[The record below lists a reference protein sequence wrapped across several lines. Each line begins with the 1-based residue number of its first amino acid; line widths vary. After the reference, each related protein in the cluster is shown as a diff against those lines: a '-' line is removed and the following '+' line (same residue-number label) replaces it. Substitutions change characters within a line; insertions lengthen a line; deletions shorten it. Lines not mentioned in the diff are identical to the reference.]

1 MWGNDRKITPSL
13 EYETGRFESLGW
25 GQFFWQV
32 YVEELYAMV
41 LVEQEGSTKTDK
53 DRKYTG
59 RMFLYYREMDIHNR
73 QSLQYIQRVMDKEV
87 PTSMNIIVKM
97 KFGSHLYGT
106 STADSDTD
114 YKGVFLPFKR
124 DLLLSKIPK
133 SFTCNTKK
141 GDGKNEPGDVDTEIY
156 SLHYFIRMAC
166 EGQTVALDMLHA
178 PDSAI
183 VHSSFVWDK
192 LVANREK
199 FYTKNL
205 KAFVGYA
212 RKQAA
217 KYGIKGSRLNAVKRV
232 LCRLDCY
239 HSEELLSKVWGFLPM
254 GEHIVEHPPNAN
266 GQREYEVCGR
276 KVQETVRVGYAME
289 VFGKF
294 YKNYGE
300 RARKAANNE
309 GIDWKAVSHALR
321 AAFQVKQILTEKTI
335 TFPLRE
341 AEYLRD
347 VKQGKLD
354 YQSVVAPRR
363 SRCLW
368 TRWKSLQRRAT
379 FL

>member
-1 MWGNDRKITPSL
+1 
-13 EYETGRFESLGW
+13 
-25 GQFFWQV
+25 
-32 YVEELYAMV
+32 
-41 LVEQEGSTKTDK
+41 
-53 DRKYTG
+53 
-59 RMFLYYREMDIHNR
+59 
-73 QSLQYIQRVMDKEV
+73 
-87 PTSMNIIVKM
+87 MNTIVKM

-114 YKGVFLPFKR
+114 YKGIFLPFKR

-133 SFTCNTKK
+133 SFTCNTKT

-178 PDSAI
+178 PDSVI

-192 LVANREK
+192 LVANREQ

-217 KYGIKGSRLNAVKRV
+217 KYGIKGSRLNAAGVV
-232 LCRLDCY
+232 LNTLNEFVEDGRLADIWIC
-239 HSEELLSKVWGFLPM
+239 LPE
-254 GEHIVEHPPNAN
+254 GEHIIKHPPNAN
-266 GQREYEVCGR
+266 GLREYEVCGR
-276 KVQETVRVGYAME
+276 KVQETARIGYAKE

-294 YKNYGE
+294 YENYGE

-321 AAFQVKQILTEKTI
+321 AAFQVKEILAEKTI

-341 AEYLRD
+341 AEYLRA
-347 VKQGKLD
+347 VKQGQLD
-354 YQSVVAPRR
+354 YQSVVAPRLEALMDEVEELTKMSDLPMKVDR
-363 SRCLW
+363 KFWDDFIVWVMEKCVL
-368 TRWKSLQRRAT
+368 
-379 FL
+379 